1 MNTLAKSTLAKS
13 TPAKTPSS
21 IGALMPVDEISAQSL
36 LETLARQKDKK
47 LVFAYDGRDVRPS
60 YHVTEVKTGSFR
72 ALDCGANAER
82 WNETFIQLWDIEE
95 ENRGHMPVAKFLAII
110 GKVGEAVGFDADA
123 KLTFEVSDGVKPMQI
138 YRAERIDIGEEVRVT
153 LSARPSSCKPRDRWL
168 AEQTASSCCGTAKP
182 QPCCSAT

>member
-1 MNTLAKSTLAKS
+1 MNVLAKTQS
-13 TPAKTPSS
+13 PV
-21 IGALMPVDEISAQSL
+21 GAVMPVDEVSAQTL
-36 LETLARQKDKK
+36 LETLAGQGDKK
-47 LVFAYDGRDVRPS
+47 LIFTYDGRDVRPS

-95 ENRGHMPVAKFLAII
+95 ENRGHMPVSRFLAII

-123 KLTFEVSDGVKPMQI
+123 KLTFEVSDGIKPMQI
-138 YRAERIDIGEEVRVT
+138 YRAERIEIGNEVRVT

-168 AEQTASSCCGTAKP
+168 AEQTASSCCGSA
-182 QPCCSAT
+182 QAAPCCPTK

>member
-1 MNTLAKSTLAKS
+1 MNTLAKS

-21 IGALMPVDEISAQSL
+21 VGALMPVDEISAQSL

-168 AEQTASSCCGTAKP
+168 EEQARTASSCCGETST
-182 QPCCSAT
+182 CCP

>member
-1 MNTLAKSTLAKS
+1 MNTLAKPK
-13 TPAKTPSS
+13 PAKTPSPV
-21 IGALMPVDEISAQSL
+21 GALMPVDEISAQSL

-95 ENRGHMPVAKFLAII
+95 ENRDHMPVAKFLAII
-110 GKVGEAVGFDADA
+110 GKVGQAVGFDADA
-123 KLTFEVSDGVKPMQI
+123 RLTFEVSDGVKPMQI

-182 QPCCSAT
+182 QPCCSTT

>member
-1 MNTLAKSTLAKS
+1 MNAVAKPQ
-13 TPAKTPSS
+13 PAKTQSLV
-21 IGALMPVDEISAQSL
+21 GALMPAEEISAQSL
-36 LETLARQKDKK
+36 LETLARHKDKK

-95 ENRGHMPVAKFLAII
+95 ENRGHMPVSKFLAII

-138 YRAERIDIGEEVRVT
+138 YRAERMDIGDEVRVT
-153 LSARPSSCKPRDRWL
+153 LSPRPSSCKPRDRWL
-168 AEQTASSCCGTAKP
+168 AEQTASACCGTAKP
-182 QPCCSAT
+182 QPCCATE

>member
-1 MNTLAKSTLAKS
+1 MTAIAKPLSAIQ
-13 TPAKTPSS
+13 PAQTRSLV
-21 IGALMPVDEISAQSL
+21 GALMPVDEVSAQAL
-36 LETLARQKDKK
+36 LDTLAGHNYKK
-47 LVFAYDGRDVRPS
+47 LIFTYGGRDVRPS

-95 ENRGHMPVAKFLAII
+95 DSRGHMPVSKFLAII

-123 KLTFEVSDGVKPMQI
+123 RLTFEVSDGVQPMQV
-138 YRAERIDIGEEVRVT
+138 YRAERIDIGDDVRVT

-168 AEQTASSCCGTAKP
+168 AAQTTTACCGTSKV
-182 QPCCSAT
+182 QPCCSSQ

>member
-1 MNTLAKSTLAKS
+1 MNAVAKPHLAEPQ
-13 TPAKTPSS
+13 PANSPSLV
-21 IGALMPVDEISAQSL
+21 GALMPVEEISAQSL
-36 LETLARQKDKK
+36 LETLSRHKDKK
-47 LVFAYDGRDVRPS
+47 LIFAYDGHDVRPS

-138 YRAERIDIGEEVRVT
+138 YRAERMDIGEEVRVT

-168 AEQTASSCCGTAKP
+168 AEQTASTCCGTAKP
-182 QPCCSAT
+182 QPCCSSQ